1 MNIASF
7 ELSFIAA
14 FIALTIYLIKMCIM
28 DGLATKLSQQI
39 NRENILRGELEEKI
53 RTLMDLETQIVEID
67 KQHERLNRDINSKKE
82 QLEADHN
89 LFKSLVDKQNH
100 ISLHIQREKETMLI
114 KEEEY
119 KQDMIKIEQ
128 QAELRKAQFISKVSL
143 YNKEIDA
150 YNEQE
155 AALKKII
162 ATLAEEKVALKTMK
176 EIERARA
183 QKLKDIEESTLL
195 LADLSTMEEK
205 INADIRKK
213 LSAINS
219 KLVSPTFLDNNTFIE
234 EQVVNLTTNDN

>member
-1 MNIASF
+1 M
-7 ELSFIAA
+7 E
-14 FIALTIYLIKMCIM
+14 
-28 DGLATKLSQQI
+28 GLATKLSQQI
-39 NRENILRGELEEKI
+39 NSENVLRGELKDKI
-53 RTLMDLETQIVEID
+53 HTLMDLETQIVELD
-67 KQHERLNRDINSKKE
+67 KQHKRLNRDINSKKE

-89 LFKSLVDKQNH
+89 LYKSLVDKQNH
-100 ISLHIQREKETMLI
+100 LSLQIQREKETMLI

-128 QAELRKAQFISKVSL
+128 QAEFRKAQFISKVSF

-162 ATLAEEKVALKTMK
+162 SRLTEEKVALQTLK

-183 QKLKDIEESTLL
+183 QKLNEIEQSRLL
-195 LADLSTMEEK
+195 LADLSMTEEK

-219 KLVSPTFLDNNTFIE
+219 KLSSKLFSEHTGNIE
-234 EQVVNLTTNDN
+234 DEQVDPANTEK

>member
-14 FIALTIYLIKMCIM
+14 FIALTIYLFKMCIM

-39 NRENILRGELEEKI
+39 NRENVLREALKDKI
-53 RTLMDLETQIVEID
+53 STLKDLETQIVELD
-67 KQHERLNRDINSKKE
+67 KQHKRLNRDINSKKE

-100 ISLHIQREKETMLI
+100 TSLQIHREKETMLV

-162 ATLAEEKVALKTMK
+162 STIKEEKTASKTVQ
-176 EIERARA
+176 ELERIQT
-183 QKLKDIEESTLL
+183 QKMKDIEERKQMLI
-195 LADLSTMEEK
+195 DLSDIEEK
-205 INADIRKK
+205 INAGIRNK
-213 LSAINS
+213 LAIINS
-219 KLVSPTFLDNNTFIE
+219 KLSSTLVSGHTGNIE
-234 EQVVNLTTNDN
+234 SERAPANKEK